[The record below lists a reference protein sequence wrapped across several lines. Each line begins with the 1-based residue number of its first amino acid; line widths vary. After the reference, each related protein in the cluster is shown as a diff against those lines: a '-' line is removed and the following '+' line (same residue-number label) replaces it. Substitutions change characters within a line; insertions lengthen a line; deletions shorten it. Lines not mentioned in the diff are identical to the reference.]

1 MDPASVTFRGEIYP
15 PPSKTPEKKSKKT
28 GKADPDTGSTGR
40 TCKEHTFLTD
50 VADVRTMEHGLL
62 QLLEDFH
69 CGKLQAFKHMSGGSM
84 TFEKMDQI
92 REQQEQ
98 LARLHFEMDIQQ
110 DMQRRDTDEGRKA
123 ANEKLK
129 KLVDK
134 LHSISSSIQS
144 LPKNGGHR

>member
-1 MDPASVTFRGEIYP
+1 MEATASVIKEDVYP
-15 PPSKTPEKKSKKT
+15 SSLRSPEKKPRKT
-28 GKADPDTGSTGR
+28 GKNDATSGSTGR

-69 CGKLQAFKHMSGGSM
+69 CGKLQAFGGSM

-110 DMQRRDTDEGRKA
+110 DMQRRDTDEGRAA
-123 ANEKLK
+123 ANEKLR

-144 LPKNGGHR
+144 LPKNDGHK

>member
-1 MDPASVTFRGEIYP
+1 MEATTTIIKEDVYPASSR
-15 PPSKTPEKKSKKT
+15 TPEKKSRKT
-28 GKADPDTGSTGR
+28 DKNETDSGSTGR
-40 TCKEHTFLTD
+40 SCKEHTFLTD

-69 CGKLQAFKHMSGGSM
+69 CGKLQAFGGSM
-84 TFEKMDQI
+84 TFDKMDQI

-110 DMQRRDTDEGRKA
+110 DMQRRDTDEGRAA